1 MDAFPIDLNN
11 DVTLFKT
18 RLIRSATQF
27 HEDYDDAFR
36 VLDSQALSDFRS
48 DLLNRQPQV
57 VLLLCGN
64 VDLLIL

>member
-36 VLDSQALSDFRS
+36 VLIPR
-48 DLLNRQPQV
+48 LLAISGV
-57 VLLLCGN
+57 
-64 VDLLIL
+64 IF